1 MLLQFGFNCILR
13 YRTFYSSKTAKH
25 LTSDTINFEARTASL
40 LQIFIA
46 MKQSPFS
53 DFVREGNILS
63 QMTFAITTNVMTILC
78 IYNMVKFPI
87 MLI

>member
-25 LTSDTINFEARTASL
+25 LTSDNIFEARTASL

-53 DFVREGNILS
+53 DFVREGHIFS
-63 QMTFAITTNVMTILC
+63 QMTFAITTNVMTIFN
-78 IYNMVKFPI
+78 IISYRYQISIF
-87 MLI
+87 